1 MSQNG
6 KFSLLRSR
14 RHERGQVIIWLVMVW
29 VVFFVLMGAVVADL
43 GVVYCAYR
51 QLQASTDAAAL
62 AGGAM
67 MPTSTAAVVTSTAQ
81 QYSSYA
87 AGYNVYHDMTVTTP
101 PTIALGCSST
111 EAALPWGVICVD
123 PSNSNVLTVTQTATV
138 PLNFLNFFSAQLN
151 GHPSMPI
158 TATSEAV
165 MKGAPGPPYNVAIIV
180 DTTQSMNSGTNSCGA
195 SYTPIQCAR
204 QGLQLLLTELQP
216 CIPGVVPCG
225 STSPIDLVS
234 LFVFPAW
241 SGSAGGSPSGGTVA
255 TAWSGGTAHG
265 ELYDEALGGGPDNFP
280 AAPGSETV
288 TVGGTPIT
296 YQITLFSNDYQLYD
310 GAGLNPASHIVLAA
324 GYPYP
329 SNNGHLSAPGGAGT
343 YYAGVIYAAQNALA
357 YQKSLNPLSNNVM
370 IILTDG
376 DAPGSTGGVSSAC
389 GDMTSPYNVYYT
401 TTNPPSG
408 CATPNNTTSFN
419 SPNFMSATDEC
430 QEAIQ
435 AAWDATNQ
443 GTQVY
448 TIGFASEASGC
459 SSDTIN
465 LGLSSNVYPAGVP
478 WPLTPCDTIEYM
490 ASDPTHWYS
499 DSASQCSANGPTPQ
513 PAHTLATII
522 PSITNSISV
531 ARLITPGT

>member
-6 KFSLLRSR
+6 KFPASKFSLPRVR
-14 RHERGQVIIWLVMVW
+14 RNERGQVIIWLVLVW

-51 QLQASTDAAAL
+51 QLQASTDAAAM
-62 AGGAM
+62 AGAAM
-67 MPTSTAAVVTSTAQ
+67 MPTSTAAVVTSTVQ

-87 AGYNVYHDMTVTTP
+87 TGYNVYHDMTVTAP

-111 EAALPWGVICVD
+111 EANLPWGVICVD
-123 PSNSNVLTVTQTATV
+123 PTSSNVLTVSQTATV

-151 GHPSMPI
+151 GHPTMPI

-165 MKGAPGPPYNVAIIV
+165 MKGAPGPPYNVAIIM
-180 DTTQSMNSGTNSCGA
+180 DTTASMNSGTNSCG
-195 SYTPIQCAR
+195 STYTPLQCAK

-216 CIPGVVPCG
+216 CVPGVASCG
-225 STSPIDLVS
+225 ATSPVDLVS

-255 TAWSGGTAHG
+255 SAWGVGGAAQG
-265 ELYDEALGGGPDNFP
+265 EHYDEALGGGPNNIP
-280 AAPGSETV
+280 AAPGSETQV
-288 TVGGTPIT
+288 VGGTSIT
-296 YQITLFSNDYQLYD
+296 YQITLFGNDYQLYD

-329 SNNGHLSAPGGAGT
+329 SNNGHLSAPGGAST

-370 IILTDG
+370 IILPDG
-376 DAPGSTGGVSSAC
+376 DANATCADFTAPF
-389 GDMTSPYNVYYT
+389 NVYYT
-401 TTNPPSG
+401 TTNPPPG
-408 CATPNNTTSFN
+408 CPVMTGPPGDKGTT
-419 SPNFMSATDEC
+419 NFMSQTDQC
-430 QEAIQ
+430 QQAIE
-435 AAWDATNQ
+435 AAWDATAA

-448 TIGFASEASGC
+448 TIGFASESSGC
-459 SSDTIN
+459 STDTVN
-465 LGLSSNVYPAGVP
+465 LGLSSTVYPTLP
-478 WPLTPCDTIEYM
+478 WPMTPCDTIEYM

-499 DSASQCSANGPTPQ
+499 DSASQCMANGPTPQ